1 MHRLIIRMALAGF
14 GILISLQ
21 NLWGAVY
28 DLLRPVPYR
37 WMRSTGSDVI
47 GIIVFLPLL
56 CFCLYKLITYI
67 LLLRQGPR
75 TAHGMIWEYK
85 KTETTD
91 SDGDTVTSVTHTIR
105 LDDGEMIHG
114 VDHIPQSV
122 FRDGMMWD
130 QFITPGTYVIIT
142 WYEKPFVCVA
152 LRPDPA
158 HPVPATA
165 DERHR
170 IADPDWNPELDRKL
184 DETMDRAFAAAGNDG
199 GSATGGTVSVGGAAR
214 GNGSDGNGSATGGTS
229 DISNAGVTD
238 DTSSGTG
245 RTNNG
250 NGDSASSIPTI
261 EEQNPTPFKRF
272 NRTLMAIMLIIIV
285 VMLAQMGS
293 LSPFGI
299 QGVYKNMTTGLV
311 CGCFVVW
318 ILVHM
323 IGKRILLRRVG
334 KQVTFWDR
342 ARGERVHLSQ
352 KEIDDTRHASLIA
365 HMIGAVIVAALTAL
379 PLIGPVQTAVAGPQT
394 VSVTYQGVERR
405 VETGDDDDSTTIY
418 ADFHF
423 RTDNGTTLT
432 ITTDWDQRTTIER
445 QSGQEGRHLLLTYWG
460 NDQNPLDRHLIF
472 DNAKADPKYE

>member
-28 DLLRPVPYR
+28 DLLKPVAYQ

-56 CFCLYKLITYI
+56 CFCLYKLAMYI
-67 LLLRQGPR
+67 LLLREGPR

-105 LDDGEMIHG
+105 LDDGEILHG
-114 VDHIPQSV
+114 IDQIPQSA

-130 QFITPGTYVIIT
+130 KFITPGTYVIMT
-142 WYEKPFVCVA
+142 WYEKPFICVA
-152 LRPDPA
+152 LRPDPE

-184 DETMDRAFAAAGNDG
+184 DETMDRAFASAGNSADTDG
-199 GSATGGTVSVGGAAR
+199 TSRMSYAGSTEDTSNAGGA
-214 GNGSDGNGSATGGTS
+214 GGTS
-229 DISNAGVTD
+229 
-238 DTSSGTG
+238 
-245 RTNNG
+245 NG
-250 NGDSASSIPTI
+250 NNDDSSASSKPTI
-261 EEQNPTPFKRF
+261 KEQNPTPFKRF
-272 NRTLMAIMLIIIV
+272 SRTLMAIMLIIIV
-285 VMLAQMGS
+285 TMLTWAGS
-293 LSPFGI
+293 LSSFGI
-299 QGVYKNMTTGLV
+299 QGVYKNMSMGLI
-311 CGCFVVW
+311 CSCCVVW

-342 ARGERVHLSQ
+342 TVGERVHLPQ
-352 KEIDDTRHASLIA
+352 KEIDDELHSNLVSHT
-365 HMIGAVIVAALTAL
+365 IGAIIVAALTAL
-379 PLIGPVQTAVAGPQT
+379 TLIGPVQTAMAGPQT

-405 VETGDDDDSTTIY
+405 EETDDDSTTVY

-423 RTDNGTTLT
+423 RTDNGKTLT
-432 ITTDWDQRTTIER
+432 ITTDWDQRPTIER

-460 NDQNPLDRHLIF
+460 NDQNPFDRNLIF